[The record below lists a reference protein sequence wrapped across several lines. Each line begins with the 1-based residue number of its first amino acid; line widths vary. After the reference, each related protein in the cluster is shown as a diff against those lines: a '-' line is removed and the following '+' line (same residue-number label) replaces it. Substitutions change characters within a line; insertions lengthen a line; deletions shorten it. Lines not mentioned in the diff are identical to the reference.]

1 MMIDIHIHIL
11 PDIDDGPIS
20 MEESMEMVRIAWEE
34 GIRKMIVTPHRNHPS
49 DFKRETEIEDTF
61 FSFRQKV
68 KIDYPELEIYLGTE
82 LFIREGYME
91 ILDLQPY
98 SMTLHQSRY
107 TLIEFSRDVSSDYIQ
122 NAVFELKIRG
132 YVPILAHVEFYE
144 ALLNRP
150 DLIQMLKDEGAFIQV
165 TAACFTGKK
174 GRTIKKFAGLLL
186 KKGLIDFIATDAHHS
201 NYRRPLLKDAYL
213 LVRKLS
219 GEKEAHRIFFAN
231 PQNVIDNRDLI
242 SSVVIE
248 KKSIKFR
255 MLAGFLAIALVLFAV
270 SLGPNLFQRQNPSE
284 LQESTL
290 LESTFGDTEE
300 MTETQA
306 STDEI
311 PETDETTVEEATSES
326 ISTETVATEET
337 VVIEETTTE
346 EQPSTVIAEEAI
358 QLKYTVKLLSYQ
370 SYYEVNLERIVT
382 QIKTAR
388 ETLTDD
394 EERRTTIE
402 AYLDEIV
409 TLEAQADNQVN
420 GTLYEMQNELETYGY
435 EVEIVNEMRSEY
447 ERIKEE
453 KKAYYLNQI

>member
-11 PDIDDGPIS
+11 PEIDDGPIS

-61 FSFRQKV
+61 SSFRQKV
-68 KIDYPELEIYLGTE
+68 KIEYPELEIYLGTE

-186 KKGLIDFIATDAHHS
+186 KNGLIDFIATDAHHS
-201 NYRRPLLKDAYL
+201 HYRRPLLKDAYL

-242 SSVVIE
+242 SSEITE

-255 MLAGFLAIALVLFAV
+255 LLAGFLAVALVLFVV
-270 SLGPNLFQRQNPSE
+270 SLGPNLFQRQNLSE

-290 LESTFGDTEE
+290 GETEK

-306 STDEI
+306 STEEI
-311 PETDETTVEEATSES
+311 LETEETTAEEATSES
-326 ISTETVATEET
+326 ISTETLATEET
-337 VVIEETTTE
+337 VAIEETTTE
-346 EQPSTVIAEEAI
+346 EQPSTVGAEEAI
-358 QLKYTVKLLSYQ
+358 QMKYTVKLLSYQ
-370 SYYEVNLERIVT
+370 SYYEANLERIVT